1 MRACAARRV
10 AVVHTDNLNPAANPY
25 FLSHDAMGTPRRVLV
40 RGTLAQHRR
49 LVMDAWGQA
58 RLYPGVNT
66 PPNSPSSSV
75 PSATDINVYLPHR
88 LPGQLQGPGEPVVEN
103 RYRYYVPTLGQY
115 LTPDPMH
122 QASVMTP
129 GPQAYAYANG
139 NPLRYRDPTGALVQ
153 VRPCVPVVHEVTRNV
168 VRQISEGG
176 ASSSTA
182 EFAFGTDL
190 DCDGCELKASFVVL
204 RCDIF
209 AATYE
214 QGIGADLLWHEQ
226 RHVGDMNSVLP
237 SMAALI
243 DRSLGTCDSEVDCWY
258 KQLRLYAELGRMF
271 EAAAV
276 DSQRAYH

>member
-1 MRACAARRV
+1 
-10 AVVHTDNLNPAANPY
+10 
-25 FLSHDAMGTPRRVLV
+25 MGTPRRVLV

-122 QASVMTP
+122 QASVMSP

-139 NPLRYRDPTGALVQ
+139 NPVKFSDPDGQVTYDRESYRK
-153 VRPCVPVVHEVTRNV
+153 N
-168 VRQISEGG
+168 
-176 ASSSTA
+176 
-182 EFAFGTDL
+182 
-190 DCDGCELKASFVVL
+190 CDGCCEDYDPEAGRATALLWAAKPRCRAAWARLFPNTSLYSLITGPGPTVAFGGVRWEAGGHYDFLSPQTIRLTCNIAKKAS
-204 RCDIF
+204 RR
-209 AATYE
+209 AH
-214 QGIGADLLWHEQ
+214 AD
-226 RHVGDMNSVLP
+226 
-237 SMAALI
+237 ALI
-243 DRSLGTCDSEVDCWY
+243 HELVHYAQYQEDFLRRVQDKLQYSQETPSETSAQLTLNDCASSDS
-258 KQLRLYAELGRMF
+258 
-271 EAAAV
+271 
-276 DSQRAYH
+276 SP